1 VERHLDRLN
10 TKVQA
15 LETNFN
21 ELPTRQALASEA
33 GGIGHDTS
41 SSSAH
46 QTNDHSMEPEGT
58 VGNSEQVRECANC
71 SGRSV
76 PSTANSSGSMTV
88 CRMHAVTELVKLSS
102 FLDNSELP
110 LPLYDDATEMNPVLH
125 IRKLEEFM
133 DFRKVPQQLRLAIAC
148 RSIVGQIGRQWVE
161 TIRPNLRD
169 YDSFKKAFLNTWW
182 STSRQS
188 LVRCT
193 IYQAKYDR
201 RSNLSLSAHF
211 LKYATMASYLD
222 PRPSDPDSIESI
234 KTHFPI
240 AVQRAMLTTVEETLD
255 LLKRIVIMEASEGF
269 QRPTSIPSPI
279 CSKAGE

>member
-1 VERHLDRLN
+1 VVINELADQLQEHRAQVETRLACQKESLEKFTEAATQEKSAVERYLDRLN

-33 GGIGHDTS
+33 GGIGHDAS

-58 VGNSEQVRECANC
+58 VGNSEQVRDCANC

-76 PSTANSSGSMTV
+76 PSTANSSGSVNV

-125 IRKLEEFM
+125 VRKLEEFM
-133 DFRKVPQQLRLAIAC
+133 DFRKVPTQPPRAPRALSPGVKCLGHQTDHSAPYSAKVKNGVAI
-148 RSIVGQIGRQWVE
+148 
-161 TIRPNLRD
+161 PPL
-169 YDSFKKAFLNTWW
+169 
-182 STSRQS
+182 
-188 LVRCT
+188 
-193 IYQAKYDR
+193 
-201 RSNLSLSAHF
+201 
-211 LKYATMASYLD
+211 
-222 PRPSDPDSIESI
+222 PD
-234 KTHFPI
+234 
-240 AVQRAMLTTVEETLD
+240 TLP
-255 LLKRIVIMEASEGF
+255 V
-269 QRPTSIPSPI
+269 
-279 CSKAGE
+279 